1 MNEKMPNKMC
11 ARESK
16 MNEKTPN
23 KNHAQGGPNER
34 GTTSGKGLL
43 LRSKM

>member
-23 KNHAQGGPNER
+23 KMRVRE
-34 GTTSGKGLL
+34 S
-43 LRSKM
+43 